1 MWQQWAVYLCVAAA
15 AIYLGRY
22 IYGSVRAIL
31 NARSGCG
38 DGCAKCAFA
47 EQPKR
52 ARTSAT
58 PPGGIIPLADIR
70 AVPKRKP

>member
-22 IYGSVRAIL
+22 VYDSVRAIL

-38 DGCAKCAFA
+38 DGCAKCAYA

-52 ARTSAT
+52 SKAAGA
-58 PPGGIIPLADIR
+58 PPGGIIPLGDIR
-70 AVPKRKP
+70 SAPKRK